1 MNSGHHEKFIRR
13 CMELAQES
21 LDAGDNPFG
30 ALVVKEGQIIAEAR
44 NSAVRHDMTDHAE
57 IIAMRSAKEILGT
70 PDLSGCT
77 LYSNCEPCPMCSF
90 MIREQK
96 IKEVVFALRTPHMGG
111 YSRWD
116 ILQDKGLAR
125 YEPAFATPPNVITG
139 VLEKEA
145 AEQFE
150 KAGWTIHRI

>member
-1 MNSGHHEKFIRR
+1 MKTEHEKFIRR

-30 ALVVKEGQIIAEAR
+30 ALVVKEDQIIAEAT
-44 NSAVRHDMTDHAE
+44 NSALIHDMTDHAE
-57 IIAMRSAKEILGT
+57 IIAMRKAKEVLGT
-70 PDLSGCT
+70 SDLSGCT

-116 ILQDKGLAR
+116 ILQDKVLAR
-125 YEPAFATPPNVITG
+125 YEPAFSTPPNVITG
-139 VLEKEA
+139 ILEKEA

-150 KAGWTIHRI
+150 KAGWTIHKI